1 MNTIQAIRRMPIWL
15 SFAAA
20 LFCNHAAFAYEAD
33 TASRAAAER
42 MLEIAGGRANWRGVH
57 GIRILSINY
66 FAQVDLPA
74 WFEFEIDFRTPYV
87 RTRIA
92 NEQMNRLR
100 VYDGDRGWS
109 LKEENGARQLN
120 PFDADRVAQ
129 ERILW
134 EGAFS
139 RALFRIASEDPTLRV
154 KLTGADR
161 LEISDVGGGLVTWYK
176 LGNNGFPARF
186 GIGDSSEAEGTR
198 LEKTFRFGPYLLPAV
213 GVATDGG
220 RFETIFARVLT
231 SPVPHRSEVP
241 SSLDGVSWSLK

>member
-1 MNTIQAIRRMPIWL
+1 MHAIQTIRRVPIWL
-15 SFAAA
+15 SLAAA

-33 TASRAAAER
+33 ATSRAAAER
-42 MLEIAGGRANWRGVH
+42 MLEVAGGRANWRGVY

-74 WFEFEIDFRTPYV
+74 WFEFEIDFRSPYV

-109 LKEENGARQLN
+109 LKEENGTRQLS
-120 PFDADRVAQ
+120 PYGADRVAQ
-129 ERILW
+129 EKILW

-139 RALFRIASEDPTLRV
+139 RALYRIATEDPTLRV
-154 KLTGADR
+154 KLSGANR
-161 LEISDVGGGLVTWYK
+161 LEISNVGGGLVTWYK
-176 LGNNGFPARF
+176 LGDNGFPAKF
-186 GIGDSSEAEGTR
+186 GIGDSPEAEGTR
-198 LEKTFRFGPYLLPAV
+198 FEKTFRFGPYLLPAI

-231 SPVPHRSEVP
+231 SPVPHRSEAP
-241 SSLDGVSWSLK
+241 SALDSVSWSLK